1 MPRPWLSSSVE
12 WVSDTVRR
20 FPLLFN
26 CCFSRFPFV
35 ARYPTAG
42 SSAQSEAQ
50 PFYVNS
56 PYGIV
61 LGHVCFS
68 SSPSQNR
75 KLTLLCLQNGNLTN
89 TDHLQ
94 HYLDHYAHRH
104 INTSSDSELL
114 LNLLADALQ
123 KTGKF
128 RIDEDDIFRAVREVM
143 QTTSG
148 AYGCTAMIAG
158 YGIFGFRDPNGI
170 RPLGWAKRKSETVEG
185 GWDYMLSSE
194 SVVCDALGFSEW
206 TDVNPGSSCL
216 SHSFSQSRLFTLL
229 SHR

>member
-1 MPRPWLSSSVE
+1 VLTFQLS
-12 WVSDTVRR
+12 T
-20 FPLLFN
+20 
-26 CCFSRFPFV
+26 

-42 SSAQSEAQ
+42 SSAHAEAQ

-61 LGHVCFS
+61 LGH
-68 SSPSQNR
+68 
-75 KLTLLCLQNGNLTN
+75 NGNLTN
-89 TDHLQ
+89 TDHLI

-104 INTSSDSELL
+104 INTNSDSELL

-128 RIDEDDIFRAVREVM
+128 RIDADDIFRAVREVM

-148 AYGCTAMIAG
+148 AYACAAMIAG
-158 YGIFGFRDPNGI
+158 YGVFGFRDPNGI

-185 GWDYMLSSE
+185 GYDYMMASE
-194 SVVCDALGFSEW
+194 SVVCDALGFTDW
-206 TDVNPGSSCL
+206 TDVKPGKV
-216 SHSFSQSRLFTLL
+216 LL
-229 SHR
+229 RVSGLESLCVRSVTN